1 MGFPF
6 SSMCMIRTV
15 IRFHLG
21 KPVIGEKGQGL
32 ELVGKIQEQTGK
44 QSLVPGFYSALHIKE
59 ADQKDTGQNDPTG
72 HRIERRSVFSEVS
85 GTFKFPPLFPVCSP
99 PRGR

>member
-1 MGFPF
+1 MYDQ
-6 SSMCMIRTV
+6 TV

-44 QSLVPGFYSALHIKE
+44 QSLVPGFYSSLHIKE
-59 ADQKDTGQNDPTG
+59 ADQKDTGQNDPAG
-72 HRIERRSVFSEVS
+72 HRIEEGQF
-85 GTFKFPPLFPVCSP
+85 FLKFPEHLCFLLCFQFVAHPVDGSDLCF
-99 PRGR
+99 RL